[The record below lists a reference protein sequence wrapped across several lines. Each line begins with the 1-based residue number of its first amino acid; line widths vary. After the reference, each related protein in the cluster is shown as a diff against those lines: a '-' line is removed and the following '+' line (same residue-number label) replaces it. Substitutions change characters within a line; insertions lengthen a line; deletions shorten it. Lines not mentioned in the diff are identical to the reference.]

1 MRRGFTDYAATILIP
16 DFPGETARWY
26 AEKYL
31 QEPGNTGSDARDK
44 VQSLA
49 STLDKQVRE
58 GRERRVRRDRING
71 LYRFFPASAS
81 GEGHQEKGGSSLEN
95 IVAQIPLS
103 MQELKDIDNLVAVDK
118 FNNRSDAIKW
128 LVMQGIAANRA
139 YLDKV
144 ADIRMQIDRLKSGL
158 AAESE
163 EL

>member
-1 MRRGFTDYAATILIP
+1 MG
-16 DFPGETARWY
+16 
-26 AEKYL
+26 
-31 QEPGNTGSDARDK
+31 
-44 VQSLA
+44 
-49 STLDKQVRE
+49 
-58 GRERRVRRDRING
+58 
-71 LYRFFPASAS
+71 
-81 GEGHQEKGGSSLEN
+81 N